1 MQTIL
6 AFLIALAPCSGAA
19 TLFSDE
25 FIMHGILTRSRHVT
39 AARQLQRGPP
49 GGGPGGGGASSPG
62 TATATTCSSV
72 TTCAKDGS
80 NNYISRTIEYST
92 TTGIFTGSLTTN
104 TCPNHAGAWTYN
116 GVLDTLVPSMTASCI
131 KFTFPVTGYTGPV
144 AAPLLNSVG
153 FTITGGEMVYGP
165 MDAGFTLGQITTNSC
180 GSCPQGTD
188 TLMCGSFV
196 EAACGTSKLKGNT
209 TSSMHMLMSDC
220 GGHAGY
226 HNHEKLSCEYST
238 TATGHSTLTA
248 IMLDGRGLYGQ
259 YENTGTLPSLDACN
273 GHTGPVPAITIGS
286 DTYPAATNVYHYHI
300 TPTAPFTVGCFGP
313 VASLAAANALYPS
326 QCTPSGTTC
335 NCAATATASCTCA
348 DASKWSGCTSIG
360 YYSNYIINC
369 PIYQHMGTSFQSQVD
384 TTLSTCKP
392 CAGNCG
398 AASSTSG
405 GTTTTGGTTTGTTT
419 GTSSASSAS
428 SNLAIGLGVG
438 LGVGIPV
445 VLVVVYFF
453 VFAGKGAAS
462 SGAAIASHS
471 ATNHVLR
478 APKSASV

>member
-1 MQTIL
+1 MNYVFAL
-6 AFLIALAPCSGAA
+6 ALIALAPCSGA
-19 TLFSDE
+19 TLYSDE
-25 FIMHGILTRSRHVT
+25 FIMHKILTRSRQVT
-39 AARQLQRGPP
+39 AARQLQPPPP
-49 GGGPGGGGASSPG
+49 GGGGTGGGTASSPG

-80 NNYISRTIEYST
+80 NNYMSRTITYST
-92 TTGIFTGSLTTN
+92 STGIFTGSLTTN

-144 AAPLLNSVG
+144 AAPLLNSIG
-153 FTITGGEMVYGP
+153 FTVSGGEYIYGP
-165 MDAGFTLGQITTNSC
+165 MDAGFTLGQVTTNSC
-180 GSCPQGTD
+180 GSCPKGTD
-188 TLMCGSFV
+188 TLMCGSFI
-196 EAACGTSKLKGNT
+196 EAACGTANLKGNT
-209 TSSMHMLMSDC
+209 TASMHMLMSDC

-259 YENTGTLPSLDACN
+259 YESTGVMPALDACN
-273 GHTGPVPAITIGS
+273 GHTGPVPAITIGT

-326 QCTPSGTTC
+326 QCTPTGTTC
-335 NCAATATASCTCA
+335 NCASTATASCSCS

-360 YYSNYIINC
+360 YYSSYIINC

-384 TTLSTCKP
+384 ITLSTCKP

-398 AASSTSG
+398 TASSTSG
-405 GTTTTGGTTTGTTT
+405 GTTTGTPSPSP
-419 GTSSASSAS
+419 SSASPAS

-445 VLVVVYFF
+445 VLVAVYFF
-453 VFAGKGAAS
+453 VFAGKGGAT
-462 SGAAIASHS
+462 SGAIASHS
-471 ATNHVLR
+471 ASNPVSR
-478 APKSASV
+478 AHKSASV